1 MCRQK
6 QNRAIG
12 YAGFGIGS
20 LLPMD
25 MKRLRYFVCVSELG
39 SFTLAARH
47 LGVAQPALSRHIRQ
61 LEAECGS
68 SLLRRNG
75 RGAELTEVGRTML
88 EHGRSL
94 LEQAGRLE
102 AELKAAKGAPVG
114 AVNLGMP
121 PSVCMILVEPLFHRV
136 RREFPGVRLHIS
148 EGFSGDVK
156 EWLVGGRLDI
166 GVLYSP
172 GRTTNLIG
180 QFLLVEDLF
189 LCCAP
194 STLGAGGPQV
204 TLAAAIGAPLILP
217 GRPHGL
223 RILVD
228 RVCAEAGLEPQVV
241 LELDSMATIKT
252 LVREGH
258 AATILPFCGVHRE
271 VAEGAIVAR
280 RIVSPSLTR
289 TLVVGETVRRPKT
302 PATTAIVQCLREE
315 VKRLVEAALWT
326 GPDSIQNAIT
336 DRPI

>member
-1 MCRQK
+1 
-6 QNRAIG
+6 
-12 YAGFGIGS
+12 
-20 LLPMD
+20 MD
-25 MKRLRYFVCVSELG
+25 LKRLRYFICVSELG

-47 LGVAQPALSRHIRQ
+47 LGIAQPALSRHIRR

-68 SLLRRNG
+68 PLLRRHG
-75 RGAELTEVGRTML
+75 RGAELTEVGRMML

-94 LEQAGRLE
+94 LEQVGRLE
-102 AELKAAKGAPVG
+102 AGLKATKGAPVG

-121 PSVCMILVEPLFHRV
+121 PSVCMILVEPLFHCL
-136 RREFPGVRLHIS
+136 RRDFPGIRLHIS

-156 EWLVGGRLDI
+156 EWLVGGRLDV
-166 GVLYSP
+166 GVLYSA
-172 GRTTNLIG
+172 GRNADLVG

-189 LCCAP
+189 LCSAP
-194 STLGAGGPQV
+194 SALDGAGPRV
-204 TLAAAIGAPLILP
+204 TLAEAIRLPLILP

-228 RVCAEAGLEPQVV
+228 SFCAKSGLEPDVV

-258 AATILPFCGVHRE
+258 AATILPFCGVYRE
-271 VAEGAIVAR
+271 VAAGAIVAR

-302 PATTAIVQCLREE
+302 PATIAVVHCLREE
-315 VKRLVEAALWT
+315 VRRLLAQGLWT
-326 GPDSIQNAIT
+326 GPDSNENAIA